1 MKLKPIYIYPAVIVI
16 IVAVLFFTSGSDDIE
31 NNVPQSSQQSM
42 PDDDIHK
49 GMGQM
54 SEAQPGKG
62 NVKSEVYE
70 QMEAMKK
77 KIDASPSDTTTML
90 EYADLLYAAHRQSE
104 AQTYYEKILS
114 LDGNRTDILTKL
126 TAIYYNKQDFQAA
139 KEINDKI
146 ISIDPNDL
154 FAKYNK
160 GAIAVSLGDRET
172 ARKEWTELVEK
183 FPNSEAGV
191 TAKRAL
197 ERL

>member
-1 MKLKPIYIYPAVIVI
+1 MKLKPTYIYPAVILI
-16 IVAVLFFTSGSDDIE
+16 IIAVLFFTSKSDNPE
-31 NNVPQSSQQSM
+31 GNFPQSSQQAM

-54 SEAQPGKG
+54 SGDQPGKG

-77 KIDASPSDTTTML
+77 KIEASPSDTSTMF
-90 EYADLLYAAHRQSE
+90 EYADLLYAAHRQAE
-104 AQTYYEKILS
+104 AQTYYEKILA
-114 LDGNRTDILTKL
+114 LDANRTDVLTKL

-139 KEINDKI
+139 KEVNDKI
-146 ISIDPNDL
+146 ISLDPNDL

-172 ARKEWTELVEK
+172 ARKEWTNLVDK
-183 FPNSEAGV
+183 FPNSEAGI
-191 TAKRAL
+191 TAKSAL
-197 ERL
+197 QRL